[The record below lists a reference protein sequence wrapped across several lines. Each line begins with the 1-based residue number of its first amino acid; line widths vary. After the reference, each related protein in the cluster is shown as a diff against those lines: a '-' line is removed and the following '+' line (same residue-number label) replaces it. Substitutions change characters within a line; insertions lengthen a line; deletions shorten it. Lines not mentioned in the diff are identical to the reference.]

1 MESPLKPEY
10 DDIMLEKTIEDAY
23 FTKRY
28 GMIERLDGFAY
39 QNFDIG
45 KEANDLAKKKE
56 GDGVVANGIAN
67 AILASMI
74 IYGEIGENFLRTKLE
89 QVGETFSR
97 EEYSKD
103 IAKSIVA
110 DYQYDRKQGVVD
122 GVVAFLK
129 DDTNCVEANAAKM
142 AIMKNEYWNQNRYD
156 EADILDTRFMEGNV
170 IGSKKIFARLM
181 SMHYKTISEGQA
193 LKNLNGIYEFLQ
205 KNYERV
211 SKNFKREF
219 SNVSQSRMIC
229 YFIANLHD
237 EEMERALRLANEEKS
252 NDEREQ

>member
-89 QVGETFSR
+89 QMGETFSR

-129 DDTNCVEANAAKM
+129 DDTNCIEANAAKM

-156 EADILDTRFMEGNV
+156 EADILDTRFMAGNI
-170 IGSKKIFARLM
+170 IGSQKVLNRLETMHHRQVSADIAYRNLSIAYSHLSKKYDGLSQNVKNIF
-181 SMHYKTISEGQA
+181 KG
-193 LKNLNGIYEFLQ
+193 K
-205 KNYERV
+205 
-211 SKNFKREF
+211 SKHK
-219 SNVSQSRMIC
+219 ILA
-229 YFIANLHD
+229 YYIANLHD
-237 EEMERALRLANEEKS
+237 DEMERVLESAKKEQTNE
-252 NDEREQ
+252 EREQ